1 MRWLKAEVS
10 CASNIVVRKY
20 GVTMRKHL
28 TVLAGFAAC
37 LASIM
42 LQVPMAHAQ
51 PGDTLVPDDALAE
64 CFASA
69 IGDATGTT
77 PEWQIY
83 GITQI
88 DIDAWAAAG
97 GVSNEDGFG
106 CSGVTDLTGI
116 DNLPFTESS
125 DRDLY
130 LGDGSITDLRP
141 LSGLTNLWGLN
152 LSYNDIANIAPLAG
166 LTNLTELYMQG
177 NRISDLSPLAGMSD
191 MSILML
197 YNNRISNVAPL
208 AGMAKLSEL
217 DFGFNN
223 VKSVAPLAWM
233 SGLRHLYFNG
243 NPIADANALAT
254 MSHLA
259 YLGIGSTGISDVS
272 WLAGMTGLR
281 DLDLSNNGI
290 SDISALTKLIK
301 LDSLYAQNNKIS
313 DISALA
319 GLTKL
324 TDVALGGN
332 PLGDLSPLA
341 GLKQI
346 YSLGLSNTGISDLS
360 SLASFIQKTS
370 NAGIEIDVSGNHV
383 MDLSP
388 LHLCTQAQ
396 VEKDDLTGC
405 AMVDAQLQT
414 MEQAA
419 ITGVPQALPL
429 MIGQADD
436 PPQWTITQ
444 GTPQP
449 VIADGQVTFSAPGTY
464 VLQFQDQPMYS
475 GDTKHWFDLTSD
487 FCAQQNGT
495 WTDDSNQCAIVGD
508 FTGIVTYTVS
518 LPAEEPTTPSD
529 TPTIDDTPATSD
541 STGGSALIGGLI
553 AGGVVLVGG
562 SSAILIWWRR
572 RGRHEV
578 TQQAA
583 A

>member
-1 MRWLKAEVS
+1 M
-10 CASNIVVRKY
+10 
-20 GVTMRKHL
+20 
-28 TVLAGFAAC
+28 LAGFAAC

-464 VLQFQDQPMYS
+464 AVQFQDQPGGYEDDS
-475 GDTKHWFDLTSD
+475 YWFDATPD
-487 FCAQQNGT
+487 ICAHQNGQWNT
-495 WTDDSNQCAIVGD
+495 TTNQCGVDGD
-508 FTGIVTYTVS
+508 FTGMVTYTVGV
-518 LPAEEPTTPSD
+518 PVAEPTPSD
-529 TPTIDDTPATSD
+529 MPSVEDSPDASD
-541 STGGSALIGGLI
+541 STGANGSTGGSVLMGGLI
-553 AGGVVLVGG
+553 AGGVVLVVGAA
-562 SSAILIWWRR
+562 AILIWWRR
-572 RGRHEV
+572 RGRHSSP
-578 TQQAA
+578 
-583 A
+583 